1 MPKWKDGLK
10 RNALRDPWLIR
21 DCAHERQQ
29 LDILSEYLFSFDH
42 PVKQWFYG
50 HFHTSVAQ
58 EINGIRYTGLDELEL
73 APMELP

>member
-1 MPKWKDGLK
+1 
-10 RNALRDPWLIR
+10 
-21 DCAHERQQ
+21 
-29 LDILSEYLFSFDH
+29 LSSFDH